1 MVSWK
6 SKKQSIVSR
15 SSVEAEY
22 RAMALTV
29 CEMTWL
35 LPLLKDLEVDHPQ
48 PSMLF
53 YDNQA
58 TIYIGENPVFHER
71 TKHIEVD
78 CHLVRDKV
86 QEKVIRLFFTPTH
99 TQLVDL
105 FTKALSSQQ
114 LRFLISK
121 MSVLNIHST
130 ESHLEGEYQAVKD
143 QRSKNKKKGKKSKTT
158 QQIAASILD
167 QQLNGK
173 QFRC

>member
-53 YDNQA
+53 YDN
-58 TIYIGENPVFHER
+58 
-71 TKHIEVD
+71 
-78 CHLVRDKV
+78 
-86 QEKVIRLFFTPTH
+86 
-99 TQLVDL
+99 
-105 FTKALSSQQ
+105 
-114 LRFLISK
+114 
-121 MSVLNIHST
+121 
-130 ESHLEGEYQAVKD
+130 
-143 QRSKNKKKGKKSKTT
+143 
-158 QQIAASILD
+158 
-167 QQLNGK
+167 
-173 QFRC
+173 